1 VLKLCYGDVGEMP
14 KRRLAATC
22 RMPQSRGEPKMAI
35 AKLTKSLVA
44 GLPPG
49 SALWDTEVRGFGV
62 RRQTDGAFFYLRYSI
77 GSRQKM
83 RSIGRFGS
91 PWTVEQARRH
101 ALQAL
106 GQVVG
111 GNDPFAAQAEGQS
124 FGELAEVYIT
134 RQQARL
140 APSTLRA
147 LSLYLRTS
155 AKALAPR
162 PVGEITRKDIAACL
176 ADTEQA
182 SGAVSRNRARAAISS
197 FFAWA
202 IAEGHLDTNPVQ
214 GTGKAQETSRD
225 RVLSDSELAAV
236 WRSLPSGIYGDVV
249 RLLMLTGQR
258 RMEIGGLRWSEIDF
272 AARVINLPADRTKN
286 GRSHQVPLSE
296 PALAI
301 LANRS
306 RDGELVFGTTGQRG
320 YNGWSDGK
328 LTLKSKLPAM
338 PPFVIH
344 DIRRSVASGMAR
356 LGINLPVIEKVLNH
370 VSGSFA
376 GIVGVYQRHDFAEE
390 KRAALELWARHIVDI
405 LKAPL
410 ASTASAA

>member
-1 VLKLCYGDVGEMP
+1 
-14 KRRLAATC
+14 
-22 RMPQSRGEPKMAI
+22 MAV

-44 GLPPG
+44 ALPPG

-62 RRQTDGAFFYLRYSI
+62 RRQTSGTFFYLRYSV

-106 GQVVG
+106 GQAVAG
-111 GNDPFAAQAEGQS
+111 DDPFASSATGDTFSA
-124 FGELAEVYIT
+124 LAEVYIA
-134 RQQARL
+134 RQQSRL

-147 LSLYLRTS
+147 LTLYLRTS
-155 AKALAPR
+155 AKPLAAMPL
-162 PVGEITRKDIAACL
+162 GEITRKDIAACL
-176 ADTEQA
+176 ADIERD
-182 SGAVSRNRARAAISS
+182 SGAPSRNRARAALSA

-202 IAEGHLDTNPVQ
+202 IAEGHLDSNPVA

-225 RVLSDSELAAV
+225 RVLSDSELAQV
-236 WRSLPSGIYGDVV
+236 WHALPATVYGDVV

-272 AARVINLPADRTKN
+272 TARVINLPASRTKN

-301 LANRS
+301 LTARAS
-306 RDGELVFGTTGQRG
+306 CSGRADGNGTPNGDGLVFGTTGQRG

-328 LTLKSKLPAM
+328 LTLDRKLGAGFR
-338 PPFVIH
+338 PFVHH
-344 DIRRSVASGMAR
+344 DARRTVASGMAR
-356 LGINLPVIEKVLNH
+356 LGINLPTIEKVLNH

-376 GIVGVYQRHDFAEE
+376 GIVGVYQHHDFAEE
-390 KRAALELWARHIVDI
+390 KRSTLNKWASHLMTVVGLAKAA
-405 LKAPL
+405 
-410 ASTASAA
+410 AAA